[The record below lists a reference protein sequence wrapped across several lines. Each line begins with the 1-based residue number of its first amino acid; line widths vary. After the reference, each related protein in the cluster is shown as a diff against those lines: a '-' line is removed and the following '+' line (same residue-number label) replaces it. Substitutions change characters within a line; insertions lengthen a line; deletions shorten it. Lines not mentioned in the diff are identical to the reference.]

1 MITTFFGQDVLGSN
15 AALMLALLLGF
26 GFGVA
31 LEKAGFGSSRR
42 LAGIFYFRDMT
53 VLRVMLTAMVTAML
67 GLQLALALGVVSAEQ
82 IYFLPTIYGS
92 QIVGG
97 LLFGVGFVLSSW
109 CPGTAAVGLA
119 SGRLDALI
127 FLGGAALGSILF
139 NELYGFVEPL
149 ASWGDSGVKFIWAAL
164 GVSAPVFT
172 LLFAAVAVAAFWGS
186 EWIERKVA
194 AGGPYLGSRFLKAF
208 SIVILAVAL
217 GVAML
222 PPAKPVALGVAMLPP
237 AKPAPAATTD
247 TGLLQ
252 AMEAGEDHIEPDN
265 LADRLMAGDAGL
277 LLVDIR
283 TPGEFAA
290 FHIRGAVNVAAAD
303 LPEFLGPHRNK
314 GTIVLYSNGMT
325 HPAQARDALARLGF
339 TNAYLL
345 TDGLQGFMQTV
356 LKPVSLREMPL
367 PAADTAKVN
376 AWRTFFLGNA
386 PAPAASQPTGVPRL
400 VETG

>member
-1 MITTFFGQDVLGSN
+1 
-15 AALMLALLLGF
+15 
-26 GFGVA
+26 
-31 LEKAGFGSSRR
+31 
-42 LAGIFYFRDMT
+42 
-53 VLRVMLTAMVTAML
+53 
-67 GLQLALALGVVSAEQ
+67 
-82 IYFLPTIYGS
+82 
-92 QIVGG
+92 
-97 LLFGVGFVLSSW
+97 
-109 CPGTAAVGLA
+109 
-119 SGRLDALI
+119 
-127 FLGGAALGSILF
+127 
-139 NELYGFVEPL
+139 
-149 ASWGDSGVKFIWAAL
+149 
-164 GVSAPVFT
+164 
-172 LLFAAVAVAAFWGS
+172 
-186 EWIERKVA
+186 
-194 AGGPYLGSRFLKAF
+194 
-208 SIVILAVAL
+208 
-217 GVAML
+217 
-222 PPAKPVALGVAMLPP
+222 
-237 AKPAPAATTD
+237 
-247 TGLLQ
+247 
-252 AMEAGEDHIEPDN
+252 MEAGEDHIEPDN

-386 PAPAASQPTGVPRL
+386 PAPAAS
-400 VETG
+400 